1 MTEEN
6 TPKEGAEGFL
16 GGLLGKA
23 KEFGEKAKD
32 VAGDAF
38 EAVKDFAEDLPE
50 NAQKLAADASAAA
63 KDFAEDLPENA
74 QKLAAGAQKLAGE
87 AVDKAKD
94 LIDGDA
100 PAAEPPAQAPAETPA
115 EPPAP
120 TA

>member
-6 TPKEGAEGFL
+6 TTPEAEGGFL

-32 VAGDAF
+32 LAEDAI
-38 EAVKDFAEDLPE
+38 EHVKDFTEDLPE
-50 NAQKLAADASAAA
+50 NAKKITDETVASVKKL
-63 KDFAEDLPENA
+63 
-74 QKLAAGAQKLAGE
+74 
-87 AVDKAKD
+87 V
-94 LIDGDA
+94 DGDA
-100 PAAEPPAQAPAETPA
+100 PT

>member
-6 TPKEGAEGFL
+6 TTPEAGGGFL

-32 VAGDAF
+32 LAEDAI
-38 EAVKDFAEDLPE
+38 EHVKDFTEDLPE
-50 NAQKLAADASAAA
+50 NAKKITDETVASVKKL
-63 KDFAEDLPENA
+63 
-74 QKLAAGAQKLAGE
+74 
-87 AVDKAKD
+87 V
-94 LIDGDA
+94 DGDA
-100 PAAEPPAQAPAETPA
+100 PT